1 LEVISALGLT
11 ERPRN
16 LAVMLAIAWISFNF
30 MVVYFYNR
38 GFCVHGQDII
48 SLKCKRLII
57 NDLRTTAG
65 RGGVSV
71 WK

>member
-1 LEVISALGLT
+1 
-11 ERPRN
+11 
-16 LAVMLAIAWISFNF
+16 MLAIAWISFSF
-30 MVVYFYNR
+30 IVVYFYNR

-57 NDLRTTAG
+57 NDLRTAAG
-65 RGGVSV
+65 RGGVSA